1 MVVLQAIVQHA
12 PLCLRVQRQP
22 DQLIHLG
29 AGVVTALLDMLRY
42 ERITSQRRPACD
54 NAARCNGCPELGGDV
69 PGPVGVRAVYQLQR
83 LSWLACMAAH
93 DAPCAGDNSVLL
105 SL

>member
-1 MVVLQAIVQHA
+1 MQHA

-29 AGVVTALLDMLRY
+29 AGAVTELLDMRFK
-42 ERITSQRRPACD
+42 RISSQRRPASD
-54 NAARCNGCPELGGDV
+54 NAASCNGCPELCGDV
-69 PGPVGVRAVYQLQR
+69 PGLVGVRALYQR

-93 DAPCAGDNSVLL
+93 DAPCAGDKSVLL

>member
-1 MVVLQAIVQHA
+1 MGLAVLQAIVQHA
-12 PLCLRVQRQP
+12 PLCLRVQWQL

-29 AGVVTALLDMLRY
+29 AGAVTALLDMLRY
-42 ERITSQRRPACD
+42 KRITSQRRPPSD
-54 NAARCNGCPELGGDV
+54 NAASCNGCTELGGDF
-69 PGPVGVRAVYQLQR
+69 PGLVGVRAVYQCLLR
-83 LSWLACMAAH
+83 LACMAAH